1 MHYFEA
7 KEHTPGRL
15 HTLFAD
21 PYCAFKNDTDER
33 QLHIRIMLHTLL
45 ALPMHHARAT
55 LRVIHGW
62 ENGGF
67 EPSDLKH
74 KDFPLASLDDFHRVV
89 NEVSSNPQEHET
101 SLSAS
106 TPLLSAPL
114 ASVFASAEADG
125 IIVSD
130 TQRSTPARW
139 PALKGGLAIYT
150 LFKMYHRLVY
160 GEDDNYRCS
169 QCETPDG
176 LRELH
181 EFHLEEGE
189 FALLVPHIVPHNS
202 KTPTAAPTILVMHA
216 SQLGP
221 IGQLLKRSLPLFQDT

>member
-1 MHYFEA
+1 MHYSEA

-33 QLHIRIMLHTLL
+33 QLHIRIMLHILL
-45 ALPMHHARAT
+45 ALPMHQARAT

-101 SLSAS
+101 SLSANTS
-106 TPLLSAPL
+106 LLSAPL
-114 ASVFASAEADG
+114 ASVFANAEAEG
-125 IIVSD
+125 SIVSD
-130 TQRSTPARW
+130 TLRSTPSRW

-189 FALLVPHIVPHNS
+189 FALLVPHNA
-202 KTPTAAPTILVMHA
+202 KTQTVTPTILVMHA